1 MDRFEIQY
9 QPTYDPE
16 AVQYMRDELTAVG
29 FQELLTPD
37 DVDEGLLNQ
46 PDKSVLLVVNS
57 VCGCAAGSAR
67 PGVALALQHQVI
79 PDKLA
84 TVFAGM
90 EKRAVEYVRQRFLSD
105 FVPSSPCFA
114 LFKEGELQFIMERK
128 DLVNK
133 SPEEISDILR
143 KVFDQMCSRTGP
155 SIPYSEYEQLSN
167 VVQCSSNLPRYSG
180 S

>member
-1 MDRFEIQY
+1 MDKFEIQY

-29 FQELLTPD
+29 FQELLTLE
-37 DVDEGLLNQ
+37 DVDEVLLNQ

-79 PDKLA
+79 PDKLV

-90 EKRAVEYVRQRFLSD
+90 EKKAVEYV
-105 FVPSSPCFA
+105 
-114 LFKEGELQFIMERK
+114 
-128 DLVNK
+128 
-133 SPEEISDILR
+133 
-143 KVFDQMCSRTGP
+143 
-155 SIPYSEYEQLSN
+155 
-167 VVQCSSNLPRYSG
+167 LPLLCPIQKR
-180 S
+180 